1 MGNAYYA
8 PDATRATKV
17 SALFARIAPRYD
29 LINDL
34 QSFGLHRLW
43 KRRLVRLAAARPG
56 LHALDLCCGTGD
68 VAFAL
73 ARAGAGVTGLDFS
86 EEMLAMAKQRKP
98 SAGTG
103 QVEFL
108 HGDALQTPFPD
119 AHFDVVTISYGLR
132 NLADFTGGLREM
144 HRVTRP
150 GGRLVILDFGKPPNR
165 LWRSLYF
172 GYLRFAVP
180 VFGRIF
186 CGDAAAYAYILESLQ
201 HYPAQEGVATALREL
216 GCANVGVTHLLG
228 GAMSLNYA
236 EKAR

>member
-17 SALFARIAPRYD
+17 SALFARIAQRYD

>member
-86 EEMLAMAKQRKP
+86 QEMLAMAKQRKP

>member
-8 PDATRATKV
+8 PDATRAAKV

-43 KRRLVRLAAARPG
+43 KRRLVRLADARRG
-56 LHALDLCCGTGD
+56 LRALDLCCGTGD

-73 ARAGAGVTGLDFS
+73 ARAGAEVTGLDFS
-86 EEMLAMAKQRKP
+86 QEMLAVAKQRTP
-98 SAGTG
+98 SIGAG
-103 QVEFL
+103 QIAFL
-108 HGDALQTPFPD
+108 HGDALKMPFPD
-119 AHFDVVTISYGLR
+119 AHFDIITLSYGLR
-132 NLADFTGGLREM
+132 NLADFTGGLAEM

-150 GGRLVILDFGKPPNR
+150 GGRFVILDFGKPPNR

-180 VFGRIF
+180 IFGRFF

-201 HYPAQEGVATALREL
+201 HYPAQEGVAAALRGL
-216 GCANVGVTHLLG
+216 GCANVRVTNLLG

>member
-17 SALFARIAPRYD
+17 SALFARIAQRYD

-86 EEMLAMAKQRKP
+86 QEMLAMAKQRKP